1 VKNKKF
7 TFSKKGDYIDLTA
20 EMDMIV
26 GAAAYAAGVCNN
38 LKWTPRLYHQPRLF
52 SAFLGESTPVQPQ
65 VTLAVGR

>member
-38 LKWTPRLYHQPRLF
+38 LKWTPRLF